1 MSRRLQTRPA
11 YRWGYALGTWAGT
24 TALFIVLFAAM
35 KILLAVAL
43 QQPWN
48 TGYEY
53 PAAIPSHILA
63 SMLLGWV
70 YRINTTATETKE
82 EPSERP

>member
-1 MSRRLQTRPA
+1 VSRQLQTRA

-24 TALFIVLFAAM
+24 TILFIILFAAM
-35 KILLAVAL
+35 KILLALAL

-53 PAAIPSHILA
+53 PAAVPSHILA

-70 YRINTTATETKE
+70 YRINATATKE
-82 EPSERP
+82 EPSERKEP

>member
-1 MSRRLQTRPA
+1 MSRQLQTRA
-11 YRWGYALGTWAGT
+11 YRWGYSLGTWAGT
-24 TALFIVLFAAM
+24 TILFIILFAAM
-35 KILLAVAL
+35 KILLALAL

-53 PAAIPSHILA
+53 PAAVPSHLLA

-70 YRINTTATETKE
+70 YRINSTATKE
-82 EPSERP
+82 APSERKEP